1 MAKKKKVKPIQYSM
15 FQDNDYIKRLRDDVN
30 TYGDWLDANALDYFG
45 ANSSLNRDI
54 YNTQAAN
61 AYNTM
66 WNDTLANYRKA
77 NNQLAAANYNRFGGL
92 GSTGSK
98 YNQELFNRQQNDL
111 MNRLAS
117 QEYQM
122 AEGLYQQELANR
134 FNAAKQIY
142 GMFNNAGNT
151 TTNIDLANWDTTKQ
165 NEANR
170 VNAEN
175 YNNANKTSWFDYV
188 TNAISGSA
196 NGAAQGFSATG
207 SPWGALGGGVA
218 GAVGG
223 VADAYSG
230 TGNKYQNALISPFTA
245 MNNMKMGGLGGLGN
259 GLNFNSKGGGTMA
272 IAGLTA

>member
-15 FQDNDYIKRLRDDVN
+15 FQDNDYIKRLRDNVN
-30 TYGDWLDANALDYFG
+30 TYGDWLNANALDYFG

-134 FNAAKQIY
+134 FNAANAVY
-142 GMFNNAGNT
+142 NMFNNAGNT
-151 TTNIDLANWDTTKQ
+151 TTTIDLANWDTQKQ
-165 NEANR
+165 NEANK
-170 VNAEN
+170 VQAEN
-175 YNNANKTSWFDYV
+175 YNNANKATWADYLKNTIGGIGQGIV
-188 TNAISGSA
+188 TGVK
-196 NGAAQGFSATG
+196 TG
-207 SPWGALGGGVA
+207 NPFGALAGGVIGGVA
-218 GAVGG
+218 GAADTYSGSAGQQNSWVNTLSNVGG
-223 VADAYSG
+223 
-230 TGNKYQNALISPFTA
+230 L
-245 MNNMKMGGLGGLGN
+245 MGKN
-259 GLNFNSKGGGTMA
+259 GLNFNTKSG
-272 IAGLTA
+272 II

>member
-117 QEYQM
+117 QEYQL

-134 FNAAKQIY
+134 FNAANAVYK
-142 GMFNNAGNT
+142 MFGDAGAT
-151 TTNIDLANWDTTKQ
+151 TTNIDLQNWNTQKQ
-165 NEANR
+165 NEANK
-170 VNAEN
+170 VQAEN
-175 YNNANKTSWFDYV
+175 YNNANKATWADYLKNTIGGIGKGV
-188 TNAISGSA
+188 
-196 NGAAQGFSATG
+196 ATG
-207 SPWGALGGGVA
+207 AMSGNPFGAIAGGVIGGVA
-218 GAVGG
+218 GAADTYSGTAGQDNSWVNTLGNVGG
-223 VADAYSG
+223 VFS
-230 TGNKYQNALISPFTA
+230 NKNI
-245 MNNMKMGGLGGLGN
+245 
-259 GLNFNSKGGGTMA
+259 LNFNTKSS
-272 IAGLTA
+272 II

>member
-15 FQDNDYIKRLRDDVN
+15 FQDNDYIKRLRDNVN

-77 NNQLAAANYNRFGGL
+77 NNQLSAANYNRFGGL

-134 FNAAKQIY
+134 FNAANAVYQ
-142 GMFNNAGNT
+142 MFNNAGNT
-151 TTNIDLANWDTTKQ
+151 TTKIDLENWNTQKA

-170 VNAEN
+170 VQAEN
-175 YNNANKTSWFDYV
+175 YNNANKATWADYLKN
-188 TNAISGSA
+188 TISGA
-196 NGAAQGFSATG
+196 GQGAAMGAQTG
-207 SPWGALGGGVA
+207 NPWVALAGGIAGGVA
-218 GAVGG
+218 GA
-223 VADAYSG
+223 ADTYSG
-230 TGNKYQNALISPFTA
+230 TAGQDNSWVKTLSSVGN
-245 MNNMKMGGLGGLGN
+245 MGGLMGGK
-259 GLNFNSKGGGTMA
+259 GLNFNTKLGR
-272 IAGLTA
+272 

>member
-1 MAKKKKVKPIQYSM
+1 MSKKKKVKPIQYSL
-15 FQDNDYIKRLRDDVN
+15 FQDNDYIKRLRNNVN

-111 MNRLAS
+111 MSRLAS
-117 QEYQM
+117 QEYQL

-134 FNAAKQIY
+134 FNAANAVY
-142 GMFNNAGNT
+142 NMFTNAGNT
-151 TTNIDLANWDTTKQ
+151 TTNIDLQNWETTKQ

-175 YNNANKTSWFDYV
+175 YNNANKATWADYLKNTV
-188 TNAISGSA
+188 SGA
-196 NGAAQGFSATG
+196 GKGASMGAVAG
-207 SPWGALGGGVA
+207 PWGALAGGIIGGVA
-218 GAVGG
+218 GAADTYSGTAGQDNSWVNTLSNVGG
-223 VADAYSG
+223 VF
-230 TGNKYQNALISPFTA
+230 GNK
-245 MNNMKMGGLGGLGN
+245 N
-259 GLNFNSKGGGTMA
+259 GLNFNTKSG
-272 IAGLTA
+272 II

>member
-15 FQDNDYIKRLRDDVN
+15 FQDNDYIKRLRDNVN
-30 TYGDWLDANALDYFG
+30 TYGDWLNANALDYFG

-122 AEGLYQQELANR
+122 AEDLYQQELANR
-134 FNAAKQIY
+134 YNAANAVYQ
-142 GMFNNAGNT
+142 MFNNAGNT
-151 TTNIDLANWDTTKQ
+151 TTKIDLENWNTQKQ
-165 NEANR
+165 NEANK
-170 VNAEN
+170 VQAEN
-175 YNNANKTSWFDYV
+175 YNNANKATWADYLKNTIGGIGQGIV
-188 TNAISGSA
+188 TGVK
-196 NGAAQGFSATG
+196 TG
-207 SPWGALGGGVA
+207 KPFGALAGGVIGGVA
-218 GAVGG
+218 GA
-223 VADAYSG
+223 ADTYSG
-230 TGNKYQNALISPFTA
+230 TAGQDNSWTNTLTSFGNAFGK
-245 MNNMKMGGLGGLGN
+245 K
-259 GLNFNSKGGGTMA
+259 GLNFNTKLGR
-272 IAGLTA
+272 

>member
-1 MAKKKKVKPIQYSM
+1 MSKKKKVKPIQYSM
-15 FQDNDYIKRLRDDVN
+15 FEDNDYIKRLRNNVN

-134 FNAAKQIY
+134 FNAANAIY
-142 GMFNNAGNT
+142 KMFTNAGNT
-151 TTNIDLANWDTTKQ
+151 TTTIDLANWDTQKQ
-165 NEANR
+165 NEANK
-170 VNAEN
+170 VQAEN
-175 YNNANKTSWFDYV
+175 YNNANKATWADYLKN
-188 TNAISGSA
+188 TISGAGQGASM
-196 NGAAQGFSATG
+196 GAAAG
-207 SPWGALGGGVA
+207 PWGALAGGIAGGIA
-218 GAVGG
+218 GA
-223 VADAYSG
+223 ADTYSG
-230 TGNKYQNALISPFTA
+230 TAGQDNSWTNTLTSFGGLMGNK
-245 MNNMKMGGLGGLGN
+245 N
-259 GLNFNSKGGGTMA
+259 GLNFNSKLGVK
-272 IAGLTA
+272 